1 MLRSV
6 LAFKNIFALFL
17 TLCFAYG
24 VWEARN
30 YAYLAKVF
38 PYYISMGLVILSIIN
53 LVQEIRASL
62 QQVEQGKSSF
72 ADLSTN
78 WRIPIELV
86 WRRFFIYITMIF
98 LLYGVI
104 WLIGYPLALTVFI
117 IIFYRFF
124 AGASWWA
131 SAIAGA
137 AGLGFLALA
146 STLLNMDWPQ
156 GLLHLPWPLG

>member
-17 TLCFAYG
+17 TLCFVYG
-24 VWEARN
+24 AWEART
-30 YAYLAKVF
+30 YAFLAKVF
-38 PYYISMGLVILSIIN
+38 PFYISIVLVILSVIN
-53 LVQEIRASL
+53 LGQEINASL
-62 QQVEQGKSSF
+62 KQVEQGKGGF

-86 WRRFFIYITMIF
+86 WRRFFIYIALIF

-104 WLIGYPLALTVFI
+104 GLVGYPLALTVFI
-117 IIFYRFF
+117 FLFYRFF

-131 SAIAGA
+131 SVIAGS

-146 STLLNMDWPQ
+146 SSVLNMDWPQ
-156 GLLHLPWPLG
+156 GLLQLPWPLG

>member
-24 VWEARN
+24 AWEART
-30 YAYLAKVF
+30 YAFLAKVF
-38 PYYISMGLVILSIIN
+38 PFYISIVLVILSVIN
-53 LVQEIRASL
+53 LGQEINASL
-62 QQVEQGKSSF
+62 KQVEQGKGGF

-86 WRRFFIYITMIF
+86 WRRFFIYIALIF

-104 WLIGYPLALTVFI
+104 GLVGYPLALTVFI
-117 IIFYRFF
+117 FLFYRFF

-131 SAIAGA
+131 SVIAGS

-146 STLLNMDWPQ
+146 SSVLNMDWPQ
-156 GLLHLPWPLG
+156 GLLQLPWPLG